1 MSLSVIMQVIETKRP
16 PVAAIGRCLV
26 LNKLLLVEITYL
38 IQKGICSWQQVIGI
52 FHRDLCGNY
61 HTIIV
66 TDKVS
71 Y

>member
-1 MSLSVIMQVIETKRP
+1 MTLSVMMQVIETKRP
-16 PVAAIGRCLV
+16 PVAETGRCLV

-52 FHRDLCGNY
+52 FHWDLCGNY
-61 HTIIV
+61 HTVIV